1 MSSVNDAI
9 DWAINQGGNL
19 ASGGT
24 SGGTSGLGG
33 LLDSILGDD
42 HARTAAALGLGTA
55 GLAFAKEAYDKVG
68 KVGREAYETYSQPG
82 GLADVLSDRLEF
94 RPYTVT
100 SPTGSRFGMLTQGA
114 GGERARPIPGDMA
127 PNTTGTGSNVGTYGD
142 ANTSPEV
149 LAAINAGASSNYS
162 AAELAAFNLGA
173 RDLNQDGNISTE
185 EFRQWPG
192 YEAWAQQQGGR
203 WGVAGSTHPGGIPG
217 SRFTGQ
223 RDSRGNEIYIMP
235 DGATVTVATFDD
247 WAERS
252 GVPTYGVAPGGYR
265 YTEADFNNFLNSGG
279 IDSNNNNQIDPAER
293 EAHKGLFSGATGGTT
308 DPDSVMDTTTGGT
321 TDPDPVMETT
331 TEDQGGNL
339 ATAGLGYGIAPT
351 GYRYTEA
358 DFNNFLNSGGL
369 DSNNNGQIDPNEREA
384 HKALLSGEPN
394 LAGDLDFVLNLSPD
408 ERKFYEDRLTGAK
421 TMFTAAEQ
429 DVASREQAI
438 YDRMRAAQTPEE
450 ERERLALEQRL
461 ANQGRLGTRS
471 AMFGGTPEQLALA
484 QAQEEAK
491 NRAMLTAMQF
501 AGEEQQRQAALGS
514 GMLGAAYIPQAQLLN
529 ALQPGMTTAEQMRQ
543 AQQAQATTYGQT
555 YAAGVDA
562 LLASGLGQANLAGG
576 FGTSLASTAL
586 GSLFS

>member
-1 MSSVNDAI
+1 MSDM
-9 DWAINQGGNL
+9 D
-19 ASGGT
+19 
-24 SGGTSGLGG
+24 LGG
-33 LLDSILGDD
+33 IVDSILGDD
-42 HARTAAALGLGTA
+42 PARTAAALGLGTA

-114 GGERARPIPGDMA
+114 GGERARPMPGDVA
-127 PNTTGTGSNVGTYGD
+127 PNTIGIGSNVGTYND

-149 LAAINAGASSNYS
+149 QAALNAGASSNYS
-162 AAELAAFNLGA
+162 ASELAAFNLGA

-203 WGVAGSTHPGGIPG
+203 WGIANETRPGGIPG
-217 SRFTGQ
+217 SRFTG
-223 RDSRGNEIYIMP
+223 RYDNTGNPIYIMP
-235 DGATVTVATFDD
+235 DGSTVTVATFDE

-252 GVPTYGVAPGGYR
+252 GVTTYGVAPNGYR

-279 IDSNNNNQIDPAER
+279 IDANNNNQIDPAER
-293 EAHKGLFSGATGGTT
+293 EAHKGLLSGETGGTT
-308 DPDSVMDTTTGGT
+308 DPVVDTTTPT
-321 TDPDPVMETT
+321 
-331 TEDQGGNL
+331 DQGENL
-339 ATAGLGYGIAPT
+339 PTAGLGYGVAPN

-358 DFNNFLNSGGL
+358 DFNNFLNSGGI
-369 DSNNNGQIDPNEREA
+369 DANNNGQIDPNEREA

-394 LAGDLDFVLNLSPD
+394 FAGDLDFVLNLSPD
-408 ERKFYEDRLTGAK
+408 ERKFYEDRLTGAE

-429 DVASREQAI
+429 DVAAREQAI
-438 YDRMRAAQTPEE
+438 YDRMRAAQMPEE
-450 ERERLALEQRL
+450 ERQRLALEERL
-461 ANQGRLGTRS
+461 RNQGRLGTRS

-484 QAQEEAK
+484 KAQEEAK
-491 NRAMLTAMQF
+491 NQAMLTAMQF

-555 YAAGVDA
+555 YASGVDA

-576 FGTSLASTAL
+576 FGSSLASTAL

>member
-1 MSSVNDAI
+1 MSII
-9 DWAINQGGNL
+9 DDIIAG
-19 ASGGT
+19 AAK
-24 SGGTSGLGG
+24 LGG
-33 LLDSILGDD
+33 AVVDN
-42 HARTAAALGLGTA
+42 AAPLALGTA

-68 KVGREAYETYSQPG
+68 EVGREAYETYSQPG

-114 GGERARPIPGDMA
+114 GGERVRPIPGDEA
-127 PNTTGTGSNVGTYGD
+127 SNTLGTGSNVGTYGD

-149 LAAINAGASSNYS
+149 QAALNAGASSNYS
-162 AAELAAFNLGA
+162 ASELAAFNLGA

-203 WGVAGSTHPGGIPG
+203 WGIADETRPGGIPG
-217 SRFTGQ
+217 SRFTG
-223 RDSRGNEIYIMP
+223 RYDNTGNPIYIMP
-235 DGATVTVATFDD
+235 DGSTVTVATFDE

-265 YTEADFNNFLNSGG
+265 YTEQDFNNFLNSGG

-293 EAHKGLFSGATGGTT
+293 EAHKGLLSGETGGTT
-308 DPDSVMDTTTGGT
+308 DPVMD
-321 TDPDPVMETT
+321 TT

-339 ATAGLGYGIAPT
+339 PTAGLGYGIAPN

-358 DFNNFLNSGGL
+358 DFNNFLNSGGI
-369 DSNNNGQIDPNEREA
+369 DANNNGQIDPNEREA

-394 LAGDLDFVLNLSPD
+394 FAGDLDFVLNLSPD

-438 YDRMRAAQTPEE
+438 YDRMRAAQMPEE
-450 ERERLALEQRL
+450 ERQRLALEERL
-461 ANQGRLGTRS
+461 RNQGRLGTRS

-491 NRAMLTAMQF
+491 NQAMLTAMQF

-529 ALQPGMTTAEQMRQ
+529 ALQPGMATAEQMRQ

-555 YAAGVDA
+555 YASGVDA

>member
-1 MSSVNDAI
+1 MSDM
-9 DWAINQGGNL
+9 D
-19 ASGGT
+19 
-24 SGGTSGLGG
+24 LGG
-33 LLDSILGDD
+33 IVDSILGDD
-42 HARTAAALGLGTA
+42 PARTAAALGLGTA

-114 GGERARPIPGDMA
+114 GGERARPMPGDVA
-127 PNTTGTGSNVGTYGD
+127 PNTIGIGSNVGTYND

-149 LAAINAGASSNYS
+149 QAALNAGASSNYS
-162 AAELAAFNLGA
+162 ASELAAFNLGA

-203 WGVAGSTHPGGIPG
+203 WGIANETRPGGIPG

-223 RDSRGNEIYIMP
+223 YDNTGNPIYIMP
-235 DGATVTVATFDD
+235 DGSVVTVATFDE

-252 GVPTYGVAPGGYR
+252 GVATYGVAPGGYR
-265 YTEADFNNFLNSGG
+265 YTEQDFNNFLNSGG

-293 EAHKGLFSGATGGTT
+293 EAHKGLLSGETGGTT
-308 DPDSVMDTTTGGT
+308 DPVMD
-321 TDPDPVMETT
+321 TT
-331 TEDQGGNL
+331 TEDQGRNL
-339 ATAGLGYGIAPT
+339 PTAGLGYGIAPN

-358 DFNNFLNSGGL
+358 DFNNFLNSGGI
-369 DSNNNGQIDPNEREA
+369 DANNNGQIDPNEREA

-394 LAGDLDFVLNLSPD
+394 FAGDLDFVLNLSPD
-408 ERKFYEDRLTGAK
+408 ERKFYEDRLTGAE

-438 YDRMRAAQTPEE
+438 YDRMRAAQMPEE
-450 ERERLALEQRL
+450 ERQRLALEERL
-461 ANQGRLGTRS
+461 RNQGRLGTRS

-491 NRAMLTAMQF
+491 NQAMLTAMQF

-555 YAAGVDA
+555 YASGVDA

-576 FGTSLASTAL
+576 FGSSLASTAL

>member
-1 MSSVNDAI
+1 MD
-9 DWAINQGGNL
+9 
-19 ASGGT
+19 
-24 SGGTSGLGG
+24 LGG
-33 LLDSILGDD
+33 IVDSILGDD
-42 HARTAAALGLGTA
+42 PARTAAALGLGTA

-114 GGERARPIPGDMA
+114 GGERARPMPGDVA
-127 PNTTGTGSNVGTYGD
+127 PNTIGIGSNVGTYND

-149 LAAINAGASSNYS
+149 QAALNAGASSNYS
-162 AAELAAFNLGA
+162 ASELAAFNLGA

-203 WGVAGSTHPGGIPG
+203 WGIANETRPGGIPG

-223 RDSRGNEIYIMP
+223 YDNTGNPIYIMP
-235 DGATVTVATFDD
+235 DGSVVTVATFDE

-252 GVPTYGVAPGGYR
+252 GVATYGVAPGGYR
-265 YTEADFNNFLNSGG
+265 YTEQDFNNFLNSGG

-293 EAHKGLFSGATGGTT
+293 EAHKGLLSGETGGTT
-308 DPDSVMDTTTGGT
+308 DPVMD
-321 TDPDPVMETT
+321 TT
-331 TEDQGGNL
+331 TEDQGRNL
-339 ATAGLGYGIAPT
+339 PTAGLGYGIAPN

-358 DFNNFLNSGGL
+358 DFNNFLNSGGI
-369 DSNNNGQIDPNEREA
+369 DANNNGQIDPNEREA

-394 LAGDLDFVLNLSPD
+394 FAGDLDFVLNLSPD
-408 ERKFYEDRLTGAK
+408 ERKFYEDRLTGAE

-438 YDRMRAAQTPEE
+438 YDRMRAAQMPEE
-450 ERERLALEQRL
+450 ERQRLALEERL
-461 ANQGRLGTRS
+461 RNQGRLGTRS

-484 QAQEEAK
+484 KAQEEAK
-491 NRAMLTAMQF
+491 NQAMLTAMQF

-555 YAAGVDA
+555 YASGVDA

-576 FGTSLASTAL
+576 FGSSLASTAL

>member
-1 MSSVNDAI
+1 MSDM
-9 DWAINQGGNL
+9 D
-19 ASGGT
+19 
-24 SGGTSGLGG
+24 LGG
-33 LLDSILGDD
+33 IVDSILGDD
-42 HARTAAALGLGTA
+42 PARTAAALGLGTA

-114 GGERARPIPGDMA
+114 GGERVRPIPGDEA
-127 PNTTGTGSNVGTYGD
+127 SNTLGTGTGQNVGTYGD

-149 LAAINAGASSNYS
+149 QAALNAGASSNYS
-162 AAELAAFNLGA
+162 ASELAAFNLGA
-173 RDLNQDGNISTE
+173 RDLNQDGRISTE

-203 WGVAGSTHPGGIPG
+203 WGIANETRPGGIPG

-223 RDSRGNEIYIMP
+223 YDNTGNPIYIMP
-235 DGATVTVATFDD
+235 DGSVVTVATFDE

-252 GVPTYGVAPGGYR
+252 GVATYGVAPGGYR
-265 YTEADFNNFLNSGG
+265 YTEQDFNNFLNSGG

-293 EAHKGLFSGATGGTT
+293 EAHKGLLSGETGGTT
-308 DPDSVMDTTTGGT
+308 DPVMD
-321 TDPDPVMETT
+321 TT
-331 TEDQGGNL
+331 TEDQGRNL
-339 ATAGLGYGIAPT
+339 PTAGLGYGIAPN

-358 DFNNFLNSGGL
+358 DFNNFLNSGGI
-369 DSNNNGQIDPNEREA
+369 DANNNGQIDPNEREA

-394 LAGDLDFVLNLSPD
+394 FAGDLDFVLNLSPD
-408 ERKFYEDRLTGAK
+408 ERKFYEDRLTGAE

-438 YDRMRAAQTPEE
+438 YDRMRAAQMPEE
-450 ERERLALEQRL
+450 ERQRLALEQRL

-484 QAQEEAK
+484 KAQEEAK
-491 NRAMLTAMQF
+491 NQAMLTAMQF

-555 YAAGVDA
+555 YASGVDA

-576 FGTSLASTAL
+576 FGSSLASTAL

>member
-1 MSSVNDAI
+1 MD
-9 DWAINQGGNL
+9 
-19 ASGGT
+19 
-24 SGGTSGLGG
+24 LGG
-33 LLDSILGDD
+33 IVDSILGDD
-42 HARTAAALGLGTA
+42 PARTAAALGLGTA

-114 GGERARPIPGDMA
+114 GGERARPMPGDVA
-127 PNTTGTGSNVGTYGD
+127 PNTIGIGSNVGTYND

-149 LAAINAGASSNYS
+149 QAALNAGASSNYS
-162 AAELAAFNLGA
+162 ASELAAFNLGA

-203 WGVAGSTHPGGIPG
+203 WGIANETRPGGIPG

-223 RDSRGNEIYIMP
+223 YDNTGNPIYIMP
-235 DGATVTVATFDD
+235 DGSVVTVATFDE

-252 GVPTYGVAPGGYR
+252 GVATYGVAPGGYR
-265 YTEADFNNFLNSGG
+265 YTEQDFNNFLNSGG

-293 EAHKGLFSGATGGTT
+293 EAHKGLLSGETGGTT
-308 DPDSVMDTTTGGT
+308 DPVMD
-321 TDPDPVMETT
+321 TT
-331 TEDQGGNL
+331 TEDQGRNL
-339 ATAGLGYGIAPT
+339 PTAGLGYGIAPN

-358 DFNNFLNSGGL
+358 DFNNFLNSGGI
-369 DSNNNGQIDPNEREA
+369 DANNNGQIDPNEREA

-394 LAGDLDFVLNLSPD
+394 FAGDLDFVLNLSPD
-408 ERKFYEDRLTGAK
+408 ERKFYEDRLTGAE

-438 YDRMRAAQTPEE
+438 YDRMRAAQMPEE
-450 ERERLALEQRL
+450 ERQRLALEERL
-461 ANQGRLGTRS
+461 RNQGRLGTRS

-491 NRAMLTAMQF
+491 NQAMLTAMQF

-555 YAAGVDA
+555 YASGVDA

-576 FGTSLASTAL
+576 FGSSLASTAL

>member
-1 MSSVNDAI
+1 MSVVDDAI
-9 DWAINQGGNL
+9 DWAVSQGGNL

-24 SGGTSGLGG
+24 SVFDLGG
-33 LLDSILGDD
+33 LVDSILGDD
-42 HARTAAALGLGTA
+42 PARTAAAAGLGAA

-68 KVGREAYETYSQPG
+68 EVGREAYETYSQPG

-114 GGERARPIPGDMA
+114 GGERVRPIPGDEA
-127 PNTTGTGSNVGTYGD
+127 SNTLGTGTGQNVGTYND

-149 LAAINAGASSNYS
+149 RAAINAGASSNYS
-162 AAELAAFNLGA
+162 ASELAAFNLGA
-173 RDLNQDGNISTE
+173 RDLNQDGRISTE

-203 WGVAGSTHPGGIPG
+203 WGIADETRPGGIPG
-217 SRFTGQ
+217 SRFTG
-223 RDSRGNEIYIMP
+223 RYDNTGNPIYIMP
-235 DGATVTVATFDD
+235 DGSTVTVATFDE

-252 GVPTYGVAPGGYR
+252 GVPTYGVSPGGYRYTEQDFNNFLNSGGIDANNNNKIDPAEREAHKGLLSGATGGTTDPVIDTTPADQGADIATAGLGYGVSPGGYR
-265 YTEADFNNFLNSGG
+265 YTEADFNNFLRTGG
-279 IDSNNNNQIDPAER
+279 IDA
-293 EAHKGLFSGATGGTT
+293 
-308 DPDSVMDTTTGGT
+308 
-321 TDPDPVMETT
+321 
-331 TEDQGGNL
+331 
-339 ATAGLGYGIAPT
+339 
-351 GYRYTEA
+351 
-358 DFNNFLNSGGL
+358 
-369 DSNNNGQIDPNEREA
+369 NNNGQIDPNEREA
-384 HKALLSGEPN
+384 HRALLSGEPDF
-394 LAGDLDFVLNLSPD
+394 AGDLDFLLNLSPD
-408 ERKFYEDRLTGAK
+408 ERKFYEDRLAGASN
-421 TMFTAAEQ
+421 MFDLAENNAVTVIGP
-429 DVASREQAI
+429 DGTPRVISREQQV
-438 YDRMRAAQTPEE
+438 YERMRAAQTPEE

-461 ANQGRLGTRS
+461 ANQGRLGTRT

-484 QAQEEAK
+484 KAQEEAK
-491 NRAMLTAMQF
+491 NQAMLTAMQF

-555 YAAGVDA
+555 YASGVDA

-576 FGTSLASTAL
+576 FGSSLATTAL